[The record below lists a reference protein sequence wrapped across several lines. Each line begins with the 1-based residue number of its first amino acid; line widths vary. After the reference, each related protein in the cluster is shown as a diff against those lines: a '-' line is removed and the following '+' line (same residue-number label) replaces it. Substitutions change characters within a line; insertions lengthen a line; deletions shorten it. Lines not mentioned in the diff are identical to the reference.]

1 MDDDDGQLTFLWHTF
16 GLVRDT
22 NEERAA
28 DGESGGRVKEPGT
41 LGLFRF
47 LKIHPGLQSRRSRF
61 LKKSSLKIYPDFFR
75 YMYLLNFRVLNGKL
89 VK

>member
-28 DGESGGRVKEPGT
+28 DDGESGGRVKEPGT
-41 LGLFRF
+41 LGLFGF
-47 LKIHPGLQSRRSRF
+47 LEIHPGL
-61 LKKSSLKIYPDFFR
+61 YAFF
-75 YMYLLNFRVLNGKL
+75 YFKLLCNFHDM
-89 VK
+89 